1 MFNLLYSPTL
11 TSIHDYWEKWRYGDL
26 CRRLSAKQCLCFSI
40 RCLDLSVCLSSLI
53 SCDSPAPS
61 LYAPAGSGATW
72 SSCANHAFGNHCVF
86 ASSVRPIQMLLP
98 LISQSRA
105 VLSGLSCVLSVLGI
119 SPVCPVTYCTFHSP
133 WWVPHHVSL
142 VYHSCVYHLQFDKS
156 FKMVWLPTL
165 YSYSLMI

>member
-1 MFNLLYSPTL
+1 MTTWKSNAMETYADICLQSNVSAFQYTVWICLFAYPASFLVILLL
-11 TSIHDYWEKWRYGDL
+11 L
-26 CRRLSAKQCLCFSI
+26 LST
-40 RCLDLSVCLSSLI
+40 VV
-53 SCDSPAPS
+53 
-61 LYAPAGSGATW
+61 GSGATW

-105 VLSGLSCVLSVLGI
+105 VLSGLSCILSVLGI

-165 YSYSLMI
+165 YSYGLVI